1 MESISIIVV
10 IAFLAGAGL
19 LAAVWALPYIHATRR
34 RLREYQLLAQ
44 IGQAVTARLDH
55 DEVLRTVHRELG
67 KICDT
72 SSFYVAF
79 RHGNEIHFDLE
90 IKNGDTL
97 AKRVRPVR
105 NGITEYILEH
115 RQPILVRAN
124 VAEKRRQL
132 GLEPIH
138 QPTRSFCA
146 VPIFIGGKAV
156 GVMAAIS
163 RDRENAY
170 DERDMEVMRTAAGQ
184 LAIALENA
192 RRFHDE
198 RERAEYLSF
207 LNNVSKAAIT
217 SKKPGELLDQVVEE
231 VQRSFGFDHI
241 SIGMADYANKEIEV
255 RAEGGR
261 QEYRIG
267 IGKRVPLE
275 AGVLGIAAQRNE
287 LRQSGIPSMED
298 LGRQH
303 AVLCHPITYGETLLG
318 ILTVESFTRENF
330 GQEEI
335 LTLGTLADV
344 LATALHNAMTFEE
357 MEYQS
362 ITDCLTGIKTRRY
375 FLESIHAEWSRAS
388 RSGRPFAIVIM
399 DLDKF
404 KNVNDSLGHLEG
416 DLVLARVGRI
426 LEQRCRHSNVV
437 ARYGGDEFIVLMP
450 ETTID
455 NAQTL
460 GERLRSALANDPLL
474 IERNVTGSVGAA
486 SFPQHG
492 GTIEDII
499 RQADQ
504 AMYQSKSSGGNR
516 VCVPPSSSSSQEAST
531 ESREVRVGM

>member
-1 MESISIIVV
+1 MESISLIAV
-10 IAFLAGAGL
+10 IAFLAGAAL
-19 LAAVWALPYIHATRR
+19 LAALWAFPYIHATRR
-34 RLREYQLLAQ
+34 RMREYQLLAQ

-55 DEVLRTVHRELG
+55 DEILRTVHRELG

-72 SSFYVAF
+72 RSFYIAF
-79 RHGNEIHFDLE
+79 RDGNEIHFDLE
-90 IKNGDTL
+90 VKNGEIA
-97 AKRVRPVR
+97 AKRIRPLR
-105 NGITEYILEH
+105 RGITEHILEQ
-115 RQPILVRAN
+115 RQPVLVRSN
-124 VAEKRRQL
+124 VAERRRQL
-132 GLEPIH
+132 GLDPTH

-146 VPIFIGGKAV
+146 VPIFIGGRAV

-163 RDRENAY
+163 REKENAY
-170 DERDMEVMRTAAGQ
+170 SERDVEVMRTAAGQ

-198 RERAEYLSF
+198 RNRAEYLSF

-217 SKKPGELLDQVVEE
+217 SKKPVELLNHVVEE
-231 VQRSFGFDHI
+231 VQRSFAFDHI
-241 SIGMADYANKEIEV
+241 SIGIADYIHKEVEV
-255 RAEGGR
+255 KAEGGR
-261 QEYRIG
+261 EEFRIG
-267 IGKRVPLE
+267 LGVRVPLE
-275 AGVLGIAAQRNE
+275 VGVLGIAAQRNE
-287 LRQSGIPSMED
+287 LRQSGIPAMED

-330 GQEEI
+330 TEEEI

-357 MEYQS
+357 MEFQS

-375 FLESIHAEWSRAS
+375 FLESIHAEWSRSS
-388 RSGRPFAIVIM
+388 RSGQPFAVVLL

-404 KNVNDSLGHLEG
+404 KTVNDTLGHLEG

-450 ETTID
+450 ETEID
-455 NAQTL
+455 QAQIL
-460 GERLRSALANDPLL
+460 GERLRSALAGDPLL
-474 IERNVTGSVGAA
+474 RERRVTGSLGVACFPLHGA
-486 SFPQHG
+486 
-492 GTIEDII
+492 TIEELI

-504 AMYQSKSSGGNR
+504 AMYQSKSSGGDR
-516 VCVPPSSSSSQEAST
+516 VSIPPATRQPTT
-531 ESREVRVGM
+531 ESSHEAKVGT

>member
-55 DEVLRTVHRELG
+55 NEVLRTVHRELG

-97 AKRVRPVR
+97 AKRVRPLR

-115 RQPILVRAN
+115 RQPILVRSN

-217 SKKPGELLDQVVEE
+217 SKKPVELLNQVVEE

-267 IGKRVPLE
+267 LGTRVPLE

-287 LRQSGIPSMED
+287 LRQSGIPAMED
-298 LGRQH
+298 FGRQH

-318 ILTVESFTRENF
+318 ILTVECFTRENF

-388 RSGRPFAIVIM
+388 RSGRPFAIVIL

-474 IERNVTGSVGAA
+474 RERNVTGSVGAA

-504 AMYQSKSSGGNR
+504 AMYQSKTSGGNR
-516 VCVPPSSSSSQEAST
+516 VCVPSSSSSSQETST
-531 ESREVRVGM
+531 ESREVRV